1 MKMRELALF
10 ISSYFYCHFGRAFLH
25 FGSFFMIATVITI
38 TFTSAKI
45 KKLAHIRIDFGEIMQ
60 TVGNER

>member
-45 KKLAHIRIDFGEIMQ
+45 KKS
-60 TVGNER
+60 